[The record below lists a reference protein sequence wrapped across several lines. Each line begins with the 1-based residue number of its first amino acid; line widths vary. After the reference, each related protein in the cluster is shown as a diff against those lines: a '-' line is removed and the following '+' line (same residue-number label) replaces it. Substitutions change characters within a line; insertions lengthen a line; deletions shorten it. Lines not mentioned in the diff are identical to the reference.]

1 MKENERLE
9 EDSED
14 DESEYSPRVSSSIQF
29 TDKII
34 EPDMGVIKRI
44 AKVFPGADL
53 TAFVENF
60 KILFRSITRDYSLGN
75 LSIPKKRFISGSYD
89 FATFC
94 HSEKTIMFLQ
104 DRPHLGLA
112 FNAILEGELL
122 LSRSINMKQQ
132 ELIQSSY
139 IRKDITTTGNE
150 KGGMIPNLRNK

>member
-1 MKENERLE
+1 MGTEDERDDYEGE
-9 EDSED
+9 E
-14 DESEYSPRVSSSIQF
+14 ESEYAPRVSSSIQF

-53 TAFVENF
+53 DGFVENF
-60 KILFRSITRDYSLGN
+60 RILFRSITRDYSLGN
-75 LSIPKKRFISGSYD
+75 LSVPKKRFISGSYD
-89 FATFC
+89 FATFV

-112 FNAILEGELL
+112 CNAILEGELL

-132 ELIQSSY
+132 EIIQSSY
-139 IRKDITTTGNE
+139 IRKDITTNERE
-150 KGGMIPNLRNK
+150 KGGLIPQLRK

>member
-1 MKENERLE
+1 MADENTQ
-9 EDSED
+9 D
-14 DESEYSPRVSSSIQF
+14 DDFESDDQEYAPRVSSSIQF

-53 TAFVENF
+53 EGFIENF
-60 KILFRSITRDYSLGN
+60 KILFKSITRDYSLGN
-75 LSIPKKRFISGSYD
+75 LSSPQKKFVSGSYD

-132 ELIQSSY
+132 EIIQSQF
-139 IRKDITTTGNE
+139 IRKDIRTSE
-150 KGGMIPNLRNK
+150 HDKGGMIPHLKR

>member
-1 MKENERLE
+1 M
-9 EDSED
+9 D
-14 DESEYSPRVSSSIQF
+14 
-29 TDKII
+29 
-34 EPDMGVIKRI
+34 
-44 AKVFPGADL
+44 
-53 TAFVENF
+53 AFVENF

-75 LSIPKKRFISGSYD
+75 LSSPQKKFVTGSYD

-132 ELIQSSY
+132 EIIQSSY
-139 IRKDITTTGNE
+139 VRKDITTTEGN
-150 KGGMIPNLRNK
+150 KSGILPQMRK